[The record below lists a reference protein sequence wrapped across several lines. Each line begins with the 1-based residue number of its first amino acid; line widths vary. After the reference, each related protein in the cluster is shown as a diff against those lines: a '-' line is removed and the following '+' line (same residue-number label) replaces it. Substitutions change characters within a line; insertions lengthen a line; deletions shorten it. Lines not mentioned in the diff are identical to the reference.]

1 MTNGADTA
9 VSPDTI
15 EKAFRLAGFQF
26 GTPDSNDRKEY
37 QPPDDYDVV
46 IQIFDRVTVVDIAN
60 SLPNDL
66 ALPYNLAAAML
77 EHITLAGYTV
87 TGRQIELESYS
98 VGDIT
103 YTYPVASVYRR
114 SIQRVINALRSQGRQ
129 LLAEVIAAGENP
141 SPISPNVSDRIPLT
155 ASEVAFIVSEHANL
169 NTAHHTPPSV
179 PDVSDFVPSVDIDN
193 RISTAIANAGTG
205 SGISSSA
212 VDTKIASHAS
222 DDDAHHVK
230 PDVSGF
236 VGSSEV
242 ATAIRNH
249 AGDDDAHHSP
259 PDISGLASSSEVATA
274 IQNHK
279 TDIDAHHTIP
289 DTSQF
294 LSSTAIDSKIAT
306 ALATGS
312 GLNASGVQALI
323 DTHKSVSDAHHTIPD
338 VSQFM
343 TKAQVDTEIANAG
356 TGTGITGIQV
366 DTKIAT
372 HASDSDAHHA
382 IPDISAFLS
391 GTEINEKIDA
401 FTWSR
406 HGIDQRIATAV
417 ANHAA
422 LPNVHHI
429 PPTPSS
435 GGGGGNP
442 TMYRQFKSL
451 AEAGF
456 GFTVGTNLG
465 YKTWFHA
472 IPGDKL
478 PETENNTTTSPR
490 HYRVSLRGGLFWP
503 YREVTG
509 GYIAGCRIRLRVYSG
524 SANLAIVEASE
535 DLPDNTKWIN
545 SRDDETDRSYSLN
558 IDTIIQSN
566 VNTGRYSF
574 ALEYYI
580 QEATLTVNSN
590 WRQGGNA
597 DFRSVKE
604 GLQPVEIDALHPL
617 LFRIER
623 LDNLATS
630 L

>member
-1 MTNGADTA
+1 MVSNNNAADTA

-15 EKAFRLAGFQF
+15 EKAFRLAGFQY
-26 GTPDSNDRKEY
+26 GTPNINARQEY
-37 QPPDDYDVV
+37 QPPDDYDVL
-46 IQIFDRVTVVDIAN
+46 IQIFDRVTIIDIAD

-66 ALPYNLAAAML
+66 ALPHNLAASLL

-98 VGDIT
+98 VGDVT
-103 YTYPVASVYRR
+103 YSYPTASVYRR
-114 SIQRVINALRSQGRQ
+114 SIQRVMNALRSQGRQ
-129 LLAEVIAAGENP
+129 LISDIVAAGGNP
-141 SPISPNVSDRIPLT
+141 NPLSPNVSDRLGLT
-155 ASEVAFIVSEHANL
+155 ASEVAFIVEEHANL
-169 NTAHHTPPSV
+169 NTAHHQIPVV
-179 PDVSDFVPSVDIDN
+179 PDTSTFISSTDIDN

-242 ATAIRNH
+242 ATAVRNH
-249 AGDDDAHHSP
+249 S
-259 PDISGLASSSEVATA
+259 
-274 IQNHK
+274 N
-279 TDIDAHHTIP
+279 DIDAHHAVP

-294 LSSTAIDSKIAT
+294 LSSTAIDAKIAT

-356 TGTGITGIQV
+356 TGSGITGVQV

-382 IPDISAFLS
+382 IPDISSFLS
-391 GTEINEKIDA
+391 GVEINEKIDA

-422 LPNVHHI
+422 LPNVHHT

-435 GGGGGNP
+435 GGGGNP
-442 TMYRQFKSL
+442 TMYRVFRSLSDAGTVFTHSYNLPFKQ
-451 AEAGF
+451 
-456 GFTVGTNLG
+456 
-465 YKTWFHA
+465 WHPI
-472 IPGDKL
+472 IPESKL
-478 PETENNTTTSPR
+478 PTTVRNTTTAPR
-490 HYRVSLRGGLFWP
+490 HYRVSFTGGICWP
-503 YREVTG
+503 YRTTSDG
-509 GYIAGCRIRLRVYSG
+509 IIMGARVR
-524 SANLAIVEASE
+524 LAIYNRSENSIVALEASE
-535 DLPDNTKWIN
+535 DLPDNVHWIQA
-545 SRDDETDRSYSLN
+545 RQDDTDRSYSLN
-558 IDTIIQSN
+558 FDTIAQLN
-566 VNTGRYSF
+566 ANQGDLSF
-574 ALEYYI
+574 ALEVYI
-580 QEATLTVNSN
+580 QDATLTAFF
-590 WRQGGNA
+590 GNVGDQA
-597 DFRSVKE
+597 DFRSSFE
-604 GLQPVEIDALHPL
+604 RLQPVSFDANHPA